1 MPLLA
6 NPAPLLRLTD
16 PNYADGVGS
25 LQNGADPVQVAQI
38 VFDQDGNMPN
48 QAGWSALLVSW
59 GQFLDHDLSLT
70 RDASGEFVHV
80 PGLAGPFQRSVHD
93 GGTGAGD
100 PRQPVNEIT
109 PQLDASMVYG
119 STGARTDLLRSFSG
133 GRLRTSED
141 PASEHGLMPLAEDG
155 DVMAGAHPGA
165 GPLFLAGDIRANENI
180 GLTTLQTLMVREHN
194 HWADRLTELHPDWSD
209 AQLFAAARSIV
220 EAEIQNITYR
230 DWLPTFLAGNE
241 GLAPVA
247 AVLSPSTGYDPTVN
261 GQVSVEFSTA
271 AFRVGHTMV
280 ASEVPLMDADGQ
292 SDPNE
297 SLSVMQAFFN
307 AAPLL
312 GGNMD
317 AILRSQAGTTAQ
329 EVDTKVIDDLNFFLV
344 NGDGVSGFSLA
355 ALNILRG
362 RDHGLASYLDTRAA
376 LLGDIDPNAVAA
388 GDFSVITSDAGL
400 QAQLAQVY
408 DSVHEVGLW
417 VGGLAEDRAA
427 GAQLGP
433 LFAWIVADQFLRTR
447 LADDTFGQL
456 SDLLGPEVAAEVA
469 GTGLRDIILRNSD
482 LDYLQPEPFLQS
494 TRSMGSDGADVL
506 AGHAGSDMIMG
517 MDGADD
523 LSGGW
528 GHDMLY
534 GGADNDLVSGGGGT
548 DMLEGNDGN
557 DTMSGGAGND
567 LLLGGDGDDVLIGN
581 HGRDTL
587 KGNGGNDTLSGG
599 GGADSLV
606 GGSGEDR
613 LNGGAGHDRIYGGS
627 DDDVLMGNNGYDLL
641 SGAGGAD
648 YLAGGRGRDT
658 LDGGADNDVLM
669 GGQGADTFRFAGN
682 FGNDLIKDFDPAQAG
697 EVIDL
702 SRVAAI
708 TDMTDLVDNH
718 MVGTSMGTLI
728 TDGAGNA
735 IRIEGVMPSDLDAS
749 DFLF

>member
-1 MPLLA
+1 
-6 NPAPLLRLTD
+6 
-16 PNYADGVGS
+16 
-25 LQNGADPVQVAQI
+25 
-38 VFDQDGNMPN
+38 MPN
-48 QAGWSALLVSW
+48 PAGWSALLVSW

-70 RDASGEFVHV
+70 RDASGEFISVS
-80 PGLAGPFQRSVHD
+80 GLAGPFQRSLYD
-93 GGTGAGD
+93 GGTGTGD

-119 STGARTDLLRSFSG
+119 STDARTNLLRSFSNG
-133 GRLRTSED
+133 QLRTSED
-141 PASEHGLMPLAEDG
+141 PNSEYGLLPLIEEG
-155 DVMAGAHPGA
+155 DVMAGAHPGS
-165 GPLFLAGDIRANENI
+165 GPLFLAGDVRANENI
-180 GLTTLQTLMVREHN
+180 GLTTLQTLLVREHN
-194 HWADRLTELHPDWSD
+194 HWADQLSQQHANWSD
-209 AQLFAAARSIV
+209 AQLFEAARSIV

-247 AVLSPSTGYDPTVN
+247 AVLAPSTGYDPSAN

-280 ASEVPLMDADGQ
+280 ASEVPLMGADGQ

-297 SLSVMQAFFN
+297 ALSVMQAFFN

-312 GGNMD
+312 SGNMD

-329 EVDTKVIDDLNFFLV
+329 AVDTKVIDDLNFFLV

-362 RDHGLASYLDTRAA
+362 RDHGLDSYLESRAA
-376 LLGDIDPNAVAA
+376 VIGDIDPNAIAA
-388 GDFSVITSDAGL
+388 NDFSAITSDPGL

-408 DSVHEVGLW
+408 DSVHDVGLW
-417 VGGLAEDRAA
+417 VGGLAEDRAD

-447 LADDTFGQL
+447 MADDTFGQL
-456 SDLLGPEVAAEVA
+456 SNLLGADIAAQVAD
-469 GTGLRDIILRNSD
+469 TGLRDIILRNSD
-482 LDYLQPEPFLQS
+482 LDYLQPDPFLQS
-494 TRSMGSDGADVL
+494 IRSMGDDGANVL
-506 AGHAGSDMIMG
+506 TGHAGSDMIMG
-517 MDGADD
+517 MGGTDD

-534 GGADNDLVSGGGGT
+534 GGSGDDLVSGGGGT
-548 DMLEGNDGN
+548 DMLEGNNGN
-557 DTMSGGAGND
+557 DTITGGNGND
-567 LLLGGDGDDVLIGN
+567 LLLGGADMDELRGN

-587 KGNGGNDTLSGG
+587 EGGNQDDTLLGG
-599 GGADSLV
+599 GGADSLI
-606 GGSGEDR
+606 GGSGDDA
-613 LNGGAGHDRIYGGS
+613 LKGGAGHDRMYGGS
-627 DDDVLMGNNGYDLL
+627 GDDDLMGNNGYDLL
-641 SGAGGAD
+641 SGAGGED
-648 YLAGGRGRDT
+648 HLAGGRGQDT

-669 GGQGADTFRFAGN
+669 GGQGADTFRFAGQ
-682 FGNDLIKDFDPAQAG
+682 FGNDLIKDFDPTQAG

-702 SRVAAI
+702 SRVAGI

-718 MVGTSMGTLI
+718 MDGTSMGTLI
-728 TDGAGNA
+728 RDGAGNA
-735 IRIEGVMPSDLDAS
+735 IRIDGVMLSDLDAS